1 MSTSLHSLQS
11 GSRKITDKTIVIKVN
26 DYLNQLFALGY
37 NQQDIMAKFQEPCL
51 PIDLR
56 DLVDQEQKVRRYV
69 QLLLTAHLTNQVSN
83 STRKQI
89 KTGTEIPIN
98 SIDYSLF
105 DLGYKTI

>member
-1 MSTSLHSLQS
+1 MSISSQS
-11 GSRKITDKTIVIKVN
+11 QSKLGKISDKAIIKKVN
-26 DYLNQLFALGY
+26 DYLNQMFALEY
-37 NQQDIMAKFQEPCL
+37 TQQDIIAKFEEPCL

-69 QLLLTAHLTNQVSN
+69 QLLLTAHLTNQIS
-83 STRKQI
+83 STRKQL
-89 KTGTEIPIN
+89 GGGVEIPIN